1 MLFGL
6 SVVAVG
12 VVAALFWTLYRR
24 AGASGLQAL
33 SDKRRATS
41 RIVSGGE
48 LVDGNRHLQ
57 VSLALTDTD
66 LFYENADLQASL
78 ELSWIQEVEYDSSLV
93 TGQPVRHGQVLRVR
107 GFSQVFE
114 FVLPDDVVPRWQ
126 AVLPPRGR
134 AESPAEAQVPAAVGV
149 TA

>member
-1 MLFGL
+1 MLFWL

-12 VVAALFWTLYRR
+12 VIAALFWTLYRR
-24 AGASGLQAL
+24 AGTSGLLAL

-41 RIVSGGE
+41 RLVSNGE
-48 LVDGNRHLQ
+48 LFDGNRHLQ
-57 VSLALTDTD
+57 VSLALTNTD
-66 LFYENADLQASL
+66 LFYENADMQASL
-78 ELSWIQEVEYDSSLV
+78 DLSSIQEIEYDSSLV
-93 TGQPVRHGQVLRVR
+93 TGQPVRHGQVLRIR
-107 GFSQVFE
+107 CSSQVFE

-134 AESPAEAQVPAAVGV
+134 TELAATKLPTPVGV